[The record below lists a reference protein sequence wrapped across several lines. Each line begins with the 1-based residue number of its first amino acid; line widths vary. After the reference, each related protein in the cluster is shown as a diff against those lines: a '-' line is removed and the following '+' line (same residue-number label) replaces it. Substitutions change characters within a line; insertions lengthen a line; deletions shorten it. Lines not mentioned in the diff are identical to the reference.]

1 MKKIMCIVLP
11 ILLLLAGIRI
21 AAINIDVQNKIPS
34 KEVFPFGAVVPLG
47 NTFFFSEGESIE
59 GYTIQVKKADI
70 VTMDEFLGLYN
81 QTRQYLIDTQFSDWF
96 DHVYLVHVT
105 FTNESNDYYGEQG
118 VDLFH
123 YKLVGPDYYLQVFDE
138 MFDISNPKLQ
148 SGTKFTMEKGKS
160 FDVVLPFTINT
171 KSETATSI
179 EYVQRTKPR
188 LLVSQYPTKLF
199 LELSKE

>member
-21 AAINIDVQNKIPS
+21 AVINIDVQNKVPS

-47 NTFFFSEGESIE
+47 ETYFFHEGEVVD
-59 GYTIQVKKADI
+59 GYTIEVKKSDLM
-70 VTMDEFLGLYN
+70 TMDEFLNLYN
-81 QTRQYLIDTQFSDWF
+81 QTSQYLIDTQFSDWF
-96 DHVYLVHVT
+96 DHVYLLNVT

-123 YKLVGPDYYLQVFDE
+123 YKLVGPDYYLQVFE
-138 MFDISNPKLQ
+138 ELLDIANPKLQ
-148 SGTKFTMEKGKS
+148 GGIKFTMEKGKS
-160 FDVVLPFTINT
+160 IDIALPFSINT
-171 KSETATSI
+171 QSETATSI

-188 LLVSQYPTKLF
+188 LLVSQYPTKIY
-199 LELSKE
+199 LEISEK